1 MTSLQPNE
9 LPGDFVESAVA
20 RHQAPLL
27 RYASRLLGDADRAR
41 DVVQDTFIKLMAQK
55 PESVAGHEA
64 EWLFTVCRHGALDI
78 LRKEGRMKHFEE
90 GETERLRAPDP
101 RPGEGMEREET
112 RAMLL
117 TLMDRLPARQQE
129 LLRLKFLN
137 GFSYKQI
144 SRITALSVSN
154 VGFLIHSAVTRLRRE
169 FAAAPK

>member
-1 MTSLQPNE
+1 
-9 LPGDFVESAVA
+9 
-20 RHQAPLL
+20 
-27 RYASRLLGDADRAR
+27 
-41 DVVQDTFIKLMAQK
+41 
-55 PESVAGHEA
+55 
-64 EWLFTVCRHGALDI
+64 
-78 LRKEGRMKHFEE
+78 
-90 GETERLRAPDP
+90 
-101 RPGEGMEREET
+101 MEREET